1 MESHIL
7 WLVNSEVKQNWDSQ
21 YQQLSRNAPLES
33 HFLFRDDVT
42 KRIMTNHCKQKNDTK
57 LKLIQEFKKLL
68 IILHFTW
75 VSEQM
80 GRTSQNHPTTA
91 TSSSQTRETGY
102 GKLYAIWIEQ
112 FNRRFKILKTFR
124 EETGNLL
131 LNILKILHK
140 H

>member
-1 MESHIL
+1 
-7 WLVNSEVKQNWDSQ
+7 
-21 YQQLSRNAPLES
+21 
-33 HFLFRDDVT
+33 
-42 KRIMTNHCKQKNDTK
+42 
-57 LKLIQEFKKLL
+57 
-68 IILHFTW
+68 
-75 VSEQM
+75 M
-80 GRTSQNHPTTA
+80 GRTSQNHPATA